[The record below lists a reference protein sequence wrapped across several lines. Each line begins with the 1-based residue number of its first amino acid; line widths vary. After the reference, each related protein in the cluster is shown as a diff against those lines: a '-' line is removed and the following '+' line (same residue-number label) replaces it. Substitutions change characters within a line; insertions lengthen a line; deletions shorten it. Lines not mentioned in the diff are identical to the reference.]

1 MSWDPTQRPQS
12 DGGQGQGQGQD
23 PYSGYGSPQNP
34 YGAPQPNSPD
44 PNAPPQNPYGTP
56 PPGYNPPPQNPYAN
70 PEYQGG
76 YQQGGAYGYAAPQPQ
91 PMAARPVNQSIQ
103 ELPNQYRNVVTH
115 PSDATFAAELPKA
128 DWAMVWVQL
137 GILIV
142 VGVVLGLISGLL
154 GSALAAATT
163 GSTNVAGSLAALT
176 VATSVGAAFLR
187 IIFIPLFFF
196 IGVGIQYLVAK
207 AFSGQGTFLAQSYTQ
222 LLYKVP
228 LDIAGYVLATIL
240 AFIPV
245 LGLFLSPL
253 VSLALF
259 VYSVV
264 LNIFQIKAVHRL
276 TGGKAAAVVLIPYAV
291 LLVLGLLCAIVA
303 ASLIISIL
311 HSAAGQ

>member
-1 MSWDPTQRPQS
+1 MMSWHTSMRHARYAGILNAWLENALISWFQQRRTFMSWDPTQRPQS
-12 DGGQGQGQGQD
+12 DRRQGQRQGQD

-34 YGAPQPNSPD
+34 YGAPQPDSPD

-142 VGVVLGLISGLL
+142 VGVVLGLISGL
-154 GSALAAATT
+154 
-163 GSTNVAGSLAALT
+163 
-176 VATSVGAAFLR
+176 
-187 IIFIPLFFF
+187 
-196 IGVGIQYLVAK
+196 
-207 AFSGQGTFLAQSYTQ
+207 
-222 LLYKVP
+222 
-228 LDIAGYVLATIL
+228 
-240 AFIPV
+240 
-245 LGLFLSPL
+245 
-253 VSLALF
+253 
-259 VYSVV
+259 
-264 LNIFQIKAVHRL
+264 
-276 TGGKAAAVVLIPYAV
+276 
-291 LLVLGLLCAIVA
+291 
-303 ASLIISIL
+303 
-311 HSAAGQ
+311 